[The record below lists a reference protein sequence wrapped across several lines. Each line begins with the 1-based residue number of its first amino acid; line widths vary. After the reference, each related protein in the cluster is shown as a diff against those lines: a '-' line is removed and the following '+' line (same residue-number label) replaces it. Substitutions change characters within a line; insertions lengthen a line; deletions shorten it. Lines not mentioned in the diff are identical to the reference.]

1 VAAITYVSAA
11 VLIVGKLFIS
21 AVTTCVAYYLITDNI
36 ENELNSV
43 AGPMVLIFLISYWI
57 RYVTLS
63 FGITCQQ
70 IHVSRLVS
78 FIMMLPITVSNPFYR
93 IICFYF
99 LLT

>member
-21 AVTTCVAYYLITDNI
+21 SVTTGVGYYLITDQI

-57 RYVTLS
+57 RYVA
-63 FGITCQQ
+63 FGIKCPQDYSTHFG
-70 IHVSRLVS
+70 IYRLS
-78 FIMMLPITVSNPFYR
+78 
-93 IICFYF
+93 
-99 LLT
+99 